1 MFTVQSVLSCR
12 LKPVTS
18 VANRSSHV
26 ASAVTLGAFSG
37 KVTSPDNKML
47 TLNCKHHQIRVDYVG
62 VEVKKRAWKVA
73 TITCHSGSTQSRSRP
88 FSRHP
93 RACGRPGKRDY
104 KVRT

>member
-1 MFTVQSVLSCR
+1 MFAVQSVLSCR

-62 VEVKKRAWKVA
+62 VGEKKKSLESSHYYLSQR
-73 TITCHSGSTQSRSRP
+73 
-88 FSRHP
+88 
-93 RACGRPGKRDY
+93 
-104 KVRT
+104 

>member
-1 MFTVQSVLSCR
+1 MFAVQSVLSCR

-62 VEVKKRAWKVA
+62 VGEKKRAWKVA
-73 TITCHSGSTQSRSRP
+73 TITCHSGSTQSRSHP
-88 FSRHP
+88 FCHHL
-93 RACGRPGKRDY
+93 RACDRPGKKRL
-104 KVRT
+104 